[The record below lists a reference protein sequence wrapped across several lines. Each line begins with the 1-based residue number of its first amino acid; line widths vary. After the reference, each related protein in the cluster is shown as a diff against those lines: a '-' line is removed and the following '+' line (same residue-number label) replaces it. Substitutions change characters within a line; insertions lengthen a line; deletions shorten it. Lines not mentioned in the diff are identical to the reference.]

1 MEDWQK
7 QNTQALTSAEH
18 LQYWP
23 ELEGDGLKGII
34 ATYPMRISPHMAVQI
49 RRVDDPLGRQFIP
62 HPDEL
67 SSFDTTCVDPLAEER
82 LSPVP
87 NLVQRYRKRVL
98 LLTTS
103 SCFAYCR
110 FCTRKRR
117 IGHHRHRVTWGE
129 LKRALDYISADSSI
143 NEVIISGGDPLTM
156 SDRLLQELLERLDEI
171 EHVKVLRLG
180 SRAPVVM
187 PARITPQLCN
197 LLQRFEPLYFLTH
210 INHPAELSTETLAAC
225 RMLVEAGITLVN
237 QTVLLRGV
245 NDDAAILQ
253 ELFER
258 MLQARIRPYYLHQM
272 DLTSGTGHF
281 RTRLED
287 GIKIMAVLRRELS
300 GLAIPHYVVDLPGG
314 HGKIPL
320 VPDYV
325 ETLGPCARLLAADG
339 TVVEYPNA

>member
-7 QNTQALTSAEH
+7 QNTAAFTSAEH
-18 LQYWP
+18 LQHCS
-23 ELEGDGLKGII
+23 ELKRAEVEQVI
-34 ATYPMRISPHMAVQI
+34 ATYPMRISPHLVAQI
-49 RRVDDPLGRQFIP
+49 QHIDGPLGRQFIP
-62 HPDEL
+62 HADEL
-67 SSFDTTCVDPLAEER
+67 SFSSATCEDPLDEER

-117 IGHHRHRVTWGE
+117 IGHRQHRVTWGE
-129 LKRALDYISADSSI
+129 LNSALDYVGADPGI

-156 SDRLLQELLERLDEI
+156 SDRLLQEVFERLASI
-171 EHVKVLRLG
+171 PHVKIMRLG

-197 LLQRFEPLYFLTH
+197 LLQRFQPLYFLTH
-210 INHPAELSTETLAAC
+210 INHPAELSAEALAAC

-245 NDDAAILQ
+245 NDDPAILQ

-272 DLTSGTGHF
+272 DLTSATGHF

-287 GIKIMAVLRRELS
+287 GIELMARLRRELS

-325 ETLGPCARLLAADG
+325 ETLGPCARLLATDG

>member
-1 MEDWQK
+1 MEEWQQ
-7 QNTQALTSAEH
+7 QNMEALSAAEH
-18 LQYWP
+18 LHHWP
-23 ELEGDGLKGII
+23 ELACDAVKEVV
-34 ATYPMRISPHMAVQI
+34 ATYPLRISPHLVAQI
-49 RRVDDPLGRQFIP
+49 QRAGGPLGRQFIP

-67 SSFDTTCVDPLAEER
+67 NPSSATRADPLEEER

-87 NLVQRYRKRVL
+87 HLVQRYRKRVL

-117 IGHHRHRVTWGE
+117 IGHHQHRVTWGE
-129 LKRALDYISADSSI
+129 LSSALDYIGADPSI

-156 SDRLLQELLERLDEI
+156 SDRLLQELLQRLDRI
-171 EHVKVLRLG
+171 PHVKILRLG

-187 PARITPQLCN
+187 PTRITPNLCN
-197 LLQRFEPLYFLTH
+197 LLQRFQPLYFLTH
-210 INHPAELSTETLAAC
+210 INHPAELSAETLAAC

-245 NDDAAILQ
+245 NDDAAVLQ
-253 ELFER
+253 ELFAR
-258 MLQARIRPYYLHQM
+258 MLQERIRPYYLHQM
-272 DLTSGTGHF
+272 DLTNGTGHF
-281 RTRLED
+281 RTRLEE
-287 GIKIMAVLRRELS
+287 GIALMAVLRRELS

-325 ETLGPCARLLAADG
+325 AALGPCARLRAADG

>member
-7 QNTQALTSAEH
+7 QNTEALTSAEQ
-18 LQYWP
+18 LQYRP
-23 ELEGDGLKGII
+23 ELEGNGVEKVIS
-34 ATYPMRISPHMAVQI
+34 TYPMRISPHLVAQI
-49 RRVDDPLGRQFIP
+49 QRADDPLGRQFIP
-62 HPDEL
+62 HLDEL
-67 SSFDTTCVDPLAEER
+67 SPSSATRDDPLDEER

-117 IGHHRHRVTWGE
+117 IGHHQHRVTWGE
-129 LKRALDYISADSSI
+129 LGCALDYIGADSSI

-156 SDRLLQELLERLDEI
+156 SDRLLQEVLERLRSI
-171 EHVKVLRLG
+171 PHVKILRLG

-187 PARITPQLCN
+187 PARITLQLCK

-210 INHPAELSTETLAAC
+210 INHPAELSVETLAAC

-245 NDDAAILQ
+245 NDDAVILQ

-272 DLTSGTGHF
+272 DLTSGTEHF

-287 GIKIMAVLRRELS
+287 GIELMGGLRRELS

-320 VPDYV
+320 VPEYV
-325 ETLGPCARLLAADG
+325 EALGPCARLRAADG
-339 TVVEYPNA
+339 TVVDYPNV